1 MFDKLSDIEVAACGL
16 DEIKIWLKLLYDEY
30 LSAGNLSD
38 ERFGD
43 LEVAFS
49 GLMRLTEIARLR
61 LTVAIKSSYTEWQ
74 NIKQRIETGGKEQ

>member
-1 MFDKLSDIEVAACGL
+1 MFDKLSDIEGAACGL

-49 GLMRLTEIARLR
+49 GLMRLTEIACLR